1 MYDFD
6 KAQQLKIITNM
17 YYFGNSYYGNF
28 ICIVLLRKLH
38 MYCEVEMQ
46 VITRT
51 ISIRSKGEGDMIDIT
66 SETSK
71 ILSQSKLKDGTITI
85 FVSGST
91 AAVTTIEYEPGLR
104 QDFPNMLSR
113 VVPRNIE
120 YQHENMWHDG
130 NGHSHVRAS
139 LIGPSL
145 TIPFKDSTLLLG
157 TWQQIV
163 FLEMDISKRER
174 NLILQIMGE

>member
-1 MYDFD
+1 M
-6 KAQQLKIITNM
+6 Q
-17 YYFGNSYYGNF
+17 
-28 ICIVLLRKLH
+28 IV
-38 MYCEVEMQ
+38 
-46 VITRT
+46 TRT
-51 ISIRSKGEGDMIDIT
+51 IYIKSIGEGDMIDIT
-66 SETSK
+66 PETSK
-71 ILSQSKLKDGTITI
+71 ILTQSKLKDGIITI

-104 QDFPNMLSR
+104 QDFPHMLSR
-113 VVPRNIE
+113 LVPRNIE
-120 YQHENMWHDG
+120 YHHENMWHDG

-145 TIPFKDSTLLLG
+145 TIPFKDSILMLG

>member
-1 MYDFD
+1 
-6 KAQQLKIITNM
+6 M
-17 YYFGNSYYGNF
+17 YY
-28 ICIVLLRKLH
+28 
-38 MYCEVEMQ
+38 EVEMQ

-51 ISIRSKGEGDMIDIT
+51 IFIRSKGEGDMIDIT

-71 ILSQSKLKDGTITI
+71 ILSQSKLKNGIIAI

-113 VVPRNIE
+113 IVPRNIE

-139 LIGPSL
+139 LISPSL
-145 TIPFKDSTLLLG
+145 TIPFNDGSLMLG

-163 FLEMDISKRER
+163 FLEMDISRSER